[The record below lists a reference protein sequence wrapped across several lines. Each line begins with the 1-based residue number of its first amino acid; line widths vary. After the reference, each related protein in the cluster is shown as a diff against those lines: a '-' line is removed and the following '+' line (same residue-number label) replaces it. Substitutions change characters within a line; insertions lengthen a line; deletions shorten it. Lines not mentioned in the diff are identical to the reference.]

1 MTYDAATATK
11 VKFFLKNLPPI
22 LRGLRGVNKRNK
34 KNFLILGKLLS
45 GSMPNFL
52 YQKQKEKK
60 MSKLNQITNVER
72 KYNKQGQLT
81 LETTY
86 DDGKKHGFE
95 KKYRNGFLYMTTPY
109 RLGIKFGVEQEYVSK
124 GILCQEVRYING
136 EKESIKIYDTDGVV
150 LSEETFSLGDR
161 EVEIKISGRYKYETF
176 YINGEEVSYNK
187 YDSDDRI
194 VYSTYNLPNRG
205 LALTIAYDKKNY
217 QISSQII
224 SGEGDAPDIGFEY
237 WGIDSFTECSRGY
250 GQKNNRR
257 LIRNYSS
264 GYIVRE
270 VGFIG
275 GKMQGL
281 EKIYGRG
288 SVLLSET
295 MYRRHSSAFSKK
307 YTDGVLSHVSVDDA
321 ATKADKVELQKLS
334 DEKPHLFI

>member
-1 MTYDAATATK
+1 
-11 VKFFLKNLPPI
+11 
-22 LRGLRGVNKRNK
+22 
-34 KNFLILGKLLS
+34 
-45 GSMPNFL
+45 
-52 YQKQKEKK
+52 
-60 MSKLNQITNVER
+60 MSKVNQSTTNVER

-86 DDGKKHGFE
+86 YDEKKHGFE
-95 KKYRNGFLYMTTPY
+95 KKYKNGFLYMTTPY

-124 GILCQEVRYING
+124 GILRQEIRYING

-161 EVEIKISGRYKYETF
+161 EVEIKISGRDKYETF

-205 LALTIAYDKKNY
+205 LALTIVYDKKNN
-217 QISSQII
+217 QISSQEI
-224 SGEGDAPDIGFEY
+224 SGEGDAPEIRFEY
-237 WGIDSFTECSRGY
+237 WGKDFLECSRVRS
-250 GQKNNRR
+250 QKKDRQ
-257 LIRNYSS
+257 LIRNYCS

-270 VGFIG
+270 VGFSG
-275 GKMQGL
+275 SFVQGL
-281 EKIYGRG
+281 EKTYGRE
-288 SVLLSET
+288 SVLLSEI
-295 MYRRHSSAFSKK
+295 MYRRHSPAYRKK

-321 ATKADKVELQKLS
+321 ATKADKVELQKLL